1 MDHITVR
8 HIVEAVSGTLLCG
21 DADTELKHISIDS
34 RSMRGADL
42 FVPLIG
48 EKSDAHRFLVQA
60 MDNGAAAALT
70 SEHEAAPEGFHG
82 ALIQVKDTKLALQTI
97 GRCLRAH
104 LSIPLVG
111 ITGSVGKTTTR
122 EMVAAALSGDTIER
136 SKTHRQT
143 TTARSVC
150 HSRSRRFLRM
160 MRSACWNWERVSRA
174 RWR

>member
-97 GRCLRAH
+97 GTLPAGTPFYPVSWYHRQRGKDDRRA
-104 LSIPLVG
+104 
-111 ITGSVGKTTTR
+111 KWWR
-122 EMVAAALSGDTIER
+122 AALSAKY
-136 SKTHRQT
+136 KTFKTPANHNS
-143 TTARSVC
+143 RSVC

-160 MRSACWNWERVSRA
+160 MRSACWNWE
-174 RWR
+174 

>member
-97 GRCLRAH
+97 GRCLRARFQRN
-104 LSIPLVG
+104 I
-111 ITGSVGKTTTR
+111 R
-122 EMVAAALSGDTIER
+122 R
-136 SKTHRQT
+136 SRHRQT

-160 MRSACWNWERVSRA
+160 MRSACWNWE
-174 RWR
+174 

>member
-97 GRCLRAH
+97 GRCLRAR

-111 ITGSVGKTTTR
+111 ITGSVGWWR
-122 EMVAAALSGDTIER
+122 RRFQRNIRR
-136 SKTHRQT
+136 SRHRQT

-160 MRSACWNWERVSRA
+160 MRSACWNWE
-174 RWR
+174 

>member
-97 GRCLRAH
+97 VMRH
-104 LSIPLVG
+104 LVVCRRQQLCIRRIIAILHDIYICSLVFDTKSHGKWLWLHRNTFFVKHLHSIP
-111 ITGSVGKTTTR
+111 
-122 EMVAAALSGDTIER
+122 
-136 SKTHRQT
+136 
-143 TTARSVC
+143 
-150 HSRSRRFLRM
+150 
-160 MRSACWNWERVSRA
+160 
-174 RWR
+174 

>member
-48 EKSDAHRFLVQA
+48 EKSDAHRFLIQA

-97 GRCLRAH
+97 GRCLRAR

-111 ITGSVGKTTTR
+111 ITGSG
-122 EMVAAALSGDTIER
+122 ER
-136 SKTHRQT
+136 RRRAKWWRRRFQRNIRHSRHRQT

-150 HSRSRRFLRM
+150 HSRSQRFLRM
-160 MRSACWNWERVSRA
+160 MRSACWNWE
-174 RWR
+174 

>member
-70 SEHEAAPEGFHG
+70 SEHEVAPEGFHG
-82 ALIQVKDTKLALQTI
+82 ALIQVKIRNWHCRRSDAAC
-97 GRCLRAH
+97 GH
-104 LSIPLVG
+104 GFLS
-111 ITGSVGKTTTR
+111 R
-122 EMVAAALSGDTIER
+122 
-136 SKTHRQT
+136 
-143 TTARSVC
+143 
-150 HSRSRRFLRM
+150 
-160 MRSACWNWERVSRA
+160 
-174 RWR
+174 

>member
-1 MDHITVR
+1 MSHAEDGDIIAIIGKGHEDYQEIEGVRYHFLDREVVQETVEEAAYVINLEAKYALHITVR

-70 SEHEAAPEGFHG
+70 SG
-82 ALIQVKDTKLALQTI
+82 A
-97 GRCLRAH
+97 
-104 LSIPLVG
+104 
-111 ITGSVGKTTTR
+111 
-122 EMVAAALSGDTIER
+122 
-136 SKTHRQT
+136 
-143 TTARSVC
+143 
-150 HSRSRRFLRM
+150 
-160 MRSACWNWERVSRA
+160 
-174 RWR
+174 

>member
-8 HIVEAVSGTLLCG
+8 YIVEAVSGTLLCG

-97 GRCLRAH
+97 GRCLRAR

-122 EMVAAALSGDTIER
+122 EMVAAALSAKYKTFKTPANHNSQIGVPLTISEI
-136 SKTHRQT
+136 SENDEIG
-143 TTARSVC
+143 V
-150 HSRSRRFLRM
+150 L
-160 MRSACWNWERVSRA
+160 
-174 RWR
+174 

>member
-70 SEHEAAPEGFHG
+70 SEHEAAPEGFHERYE
-82 ALIQVKDTKLALQTI
+82 T
-97 GRCLRAH
+97 
-104 LSIPLVG
+104 G
-111 ITGSVGKTTTR
+111 IADDRTLPAGTPFYPVSWY
-122 EMVAAALSGDTIER
+122 
-136 SKTHRQT
+136 HRQRGKDDD
-143 TTARSVC
+143 ARNGGGGAFS
-150 HSRSRRFLRM
+150 
-160 MRSACWNWERVSRA
+160 EI
-174 RWR
+174 

>member
-82 ALIQVKDTKLALQTI
+82 RGVSDLCIATESSGWWKRNAL
-97 GRCLRAH
+97 
-104 LSIPLVG
+104 P
-111 ITGSVGKTTTR
+111 SVNGLPR
-122 EMVAAALSGDTIER
+122 AALND
-136 SKTHRQT
+136 
-143 TTARSVC
+143 C
-150 HSRSRRFLRM
+150 FSRG
-160 MRSACWNWERVSRA
+160 
-174 RWR
+174 

>member
-21 DADTELKHISIDS
+21 DADTELEHISIDS

-70 SEHEAAPEGFHG
+70 GKGEKGRRRCPAG
-82 ALIQVKDTKLALQTI
+82 I
-97 GRCLRAH
+97 GRAGGDYL
-104 LSIPLVG
+104 PF
-111 ITGSVGKTTTR
+111 GSYR
-122 EMVAAALSGDTIER
+122 
-136 SKTHRQT
+136 
-143 TTARSVC
+143 C
-150 HSRSRRFLRM
+150 YP
-160 MRSACWNWERVSRA
+160 
-174 RWR
+174 

>member
-70 SEHEAAPEGFHG
+70 SEHEAAPEGFFG
-82 ALIQVKDTKLALQTI
+82 SVTTGIR
-97 GRCLRAH
+97 RCG
-104 LSIPLVG
+104 IPLY
-111 ITGSVGKTTTR
+111 TLNSTTLGSIMMSLTSLGF
-122 EMVAAALSGDTIER
+122 AL
-136 SKTHRQT
+136 
-143 TTARSVC
+143 
-150 HSRSRRFLRM
+150 
-160 MRSACWNWERVSRA
+160 
-174 RWR
+174 

>member
-70 SEHEAAPEGFHG
+70 SEHEAAPKGFHG
-82 ALIQVKDTKLALQTI
+82 VLIQVKDTKLALQTI
-97 GRCLRAH
+97 GRCLRAR

-111 ITGSVGKTTTR
+111 ITGS
-122 EMVAAALSGDTIER
+122 EI
-136 SKTHRQT
+136 
-143 TTARSVC
+143 
-150 HSRSRRFLRM
+150 
-160 MRSACWNWERVSRA
+160 
-174 RWR
+174 

>member
-97 GRCLRAH
+97 GTLPAGTPFYPVSWYHRQR
-104 LSIPLVG
+104 
-111 ITGSVGKTTTR
+111 GKDDDAR
-122 EMVAAALSGDTIER
+122 NGGGRRFQRNIRR
-136 SKTHRQT
+136 SRHRQT

-160 MRSACWNWERVSRA
+160 MRSACWNWE
-174 RWR
+174 

>member
-97 GRCLRAH
+97 GRCLRAR

-111 ITGSVGKTTTR
+111 ITGRRAKWWRRRFQRNIRHSR
-122 EMVAAALSGDTIER
+122 
-136 SKTHRQT
+136 HRQT

-160 MRSACWNWERVSRA
+160 MRSACWNWE
-174 RWR
+174 

>member
-60 MDNGAAAALT
+60 MDNGAAAALPAGT
-70 SEHEAAPEGFHG
+70 PFYPVSWY
-82 ALIQVKDTKLALQTI
+82 
-97 GRCLRAH
+97 
-104 LSIPLVG
+104 
-111 ITGSVGKTTTR
+111 
-122 EMVAAALSGDTIER
+122 
-136 SKTHRQT
+136 HRQRGKDDD
-143 TTARSVC
+143 ARNGGGGAFS
-150 HSRSRRFLRM
+150 
-160 MRSACWNWERVSRA
+160 EI
-174 RWR
+174 

>member
-60 MDNGAAAALT
+60 MDNGAAIASVRSDERTRNFLYRRV
-70 SEHEAAPEGFHG
+70 SHG
-82 ALIQVKDTKLALQTI
+82 
-97 GRCLRAH
+97 
-104 LSIPLVG
+104 P
-111 ITGSVGKTTTR
+111 
-122 EMVAAALSGDTIER
+122 GDTEI
-136 SKTHRQT
+136 
-143 TTARSVC
+143 
-150 HSRSRRFLRM
+150 F
-160 MRSACWNWERVSRA
+160 
-174 RWR
+174 

>member
-82 ALIQVKDTKLALQTI
+82 ALIPGERYETGIADDRTLPAGTPF
-97 GRCLRAH
+97 
-104 LSIPLVG
+104 LS
-111 ITGSVGKTTTR
+111 R
-122 EMVAAALSGDTIER
+122 
-136 SKTHRQT
+136 
-143 TTARSVC
+143 
-150 HSRSRRFLRM
+150 
-160 MRSACWNWERVSRA
+160 
-174 RWR
+174 